1 MRDNRF
7 NAIPEIP
14 GMTKENIR
22 RLSNE
27 KLKNIYLNYLIDNHE
42 EEIQVRLSETVGDL
56 KRKIEEIYKFDK
68 GFLNEYKLRIKYRG
82 QREGKLLDEDQ
93 TTLGQNHVKSGS
105 TVLFGKE
112 KNRGGNNSIKIN

>member
-7 NAIPEIP
+7 KAIPELA

-27 KLKNIYLNYLIDNHE
+27 KLKTIYLNYLIDNHE
-42 EEIQVRLSETVGDL
+42 EEIQVKLTDTVADL
-56 KRKIEEIYKFDK
+56 KRRIEEIYKFDK

-93 TTLGQNHVKSGS
+93 TTLGDNHVKSHS

-112 KNRGGNNSIKIN
+112 KNKGGNNNIKIN